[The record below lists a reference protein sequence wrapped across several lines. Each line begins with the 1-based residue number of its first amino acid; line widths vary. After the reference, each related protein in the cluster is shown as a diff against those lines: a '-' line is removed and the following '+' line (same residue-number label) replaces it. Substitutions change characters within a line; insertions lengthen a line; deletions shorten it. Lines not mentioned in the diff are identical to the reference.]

1 MSLVV
6 RQREQCRDRST
17 RIYAHE
23 IESRPHNNDGGLTWQ
38 SSGYRWKGNAGE
50 KNGTGTGE
58 VYICAPQPHP
68 ALVSGADRDGENAN
82 TDKQARLR
90 SPLTACSRHHNL
102 RSLLCTAVTP
112 SSGHAWPPCLGLS
125 FQLYTWHDRGKSG
138 NRPQRRLGCEII
150 PARTLTSSLQRPA
163 LDDHTRLSC
172 YLSAAGLAPFW

>member
-50 KNGTGTGE
+50 KNRPGTAE

-112 SSGHAWPPCLGLS
+112 SSGHAWPPRWGCRSSYTLGTIAGKAGTDLNDDS
-125 FQLYTWHDRGKSG
+125 AVRSSRRG
-138 NRPQRRLGCEII
+138 L
-150 PARTLTSSLQRPA
+150 
-163 LDDHTRLSC
+163 
-172 YLSAAGLAPFW
+172 